1 MYLFKLLIVDDEKI
15 VIDAVTFIINKEFKE
30 VIEAQSAKSGREAIE
45 KCQNFNPDIVLM
57 DIRMPGINGIEAIN
71 EIKKTQ
77 LNIIFIIVSAYEQFE
92 YAKEAI
98 GLGVNDYILKPIIKK
113 NLVSTLENVIKKL
126 IKDKEKRREELQNI
140 ENYQNLIPFIEHG
153 FIYSIL
159 LGDSYGSKVVRYKE
173 LLELSEDGGYIM
185 VLEFKTKGNLTDFNE
200 MLELEGEQEHYKL
213 IRDAFK
219 CKCKCLIG
227 PLMMNRIVVF
237 IPSNI
242 NEEYTGRIKSYEI
255 ASYVVSRLK
264 AFSNEL
270 QLNIGIGS
278 YKSVKNISSSYEE
291 ALRALNYYKDKG
303 IVHIKDITV
312 EVEDITEYP
321 KDQENRL
328 IEMIINVD
336 EKGAFDAFNK
346 IYIWVLKNYK
356 DSHKEG
362 KWKLMELMM
371 MIDRIAFNF
380 GIKDENKNYLLSM
393 NSIEE
398 YLALENWCRQRIIH
412 VIKSI
417 NELQKK
423 KINKVIINAKLFI
436 QKNFSNEVTLEE
448 VSKFVCVSPHYFSRL
463 FKEETSENFIEY
475 LTKIRINK
483 AKELMK
489 TSNLSIKE
497 ICFKVGFADPNY
509 FSHIFKKTEK
519 LTPSE
524 YIKNCNKG

>member
-1 MYLFKLLIVDDEKI
+1 MFKLLIVDDEKI

-30 VIEAQSAKSGREAIE
+30 TIVFDSAKSGREAIE
-45 KCQNFNPDIVLM
+45 QCQSFNPDIVLM

-71 EIKKTQ
+71 EIKRTR
-77 LNIIFIIVSAYEQFE
+77 LNIVFIIVSAYEQFE

-126 IKDKEKRREELQNI
+126 TMEKEKRISELQNI
-140 ENYQNLIPFIEHG
+140 ENYQNLLPFIEHG

-159 LGDSYGSKVVRYKE
+159 LGDIYGNKVAKYKE
-173 LLELSEDGGYIM
+173 LLGLSEIGGYIM
-185 VLEFKTKGNLTDFNE
+185 ILESKVKGNLANTRV
-200 MLELEGEQEHYKL
+200 MLELQDEQEYYKL

-227 PLMMNRIVVF
+227 PLMINRIVVF
-237 IPSNI
+237 IPSNF
-242 NEEYTGRIKSYEI
+242 NEEYSDRVESYEI
-255 ASYVVSRLK
+255 ASYIVNRLK
-264 AFSNEL
+264 GFSNDL

-291 ALRALNYYKDKG
+291 ALRALHYYKDIG
-303 IVHIKDITV
+303 IAHIKDITV
-312 EVEDITEYP
+312 EVDTITEYP

-328 IEMIINVD
+328 IEMVINTD

-371 MIDRIAFNF
+371 TIDRTAFNF
-380 GIKDENKNYLLSM
+380 GIKDENQSYLLSM

-398 YLALENWCRQRIIH
+398 YLALENWCRERIVHI
-412 VIKSI
+412 IKNIS
-417 NELQKK
+417 ELQKK
-423 KINKVIINAKLFI
+423 KINRVIIDAKQFI
-436 QKNFSNEVTLEE
+436 QENFSNEITLEE
-448 VSKFVCVSPHYFSRL
+448 VSKSVCVSPHYFSRL

-475 LTKIRINK
+475 LTKIRIEK

-497 ICFKVGFADPNY
+497 ICFKIGYADPNY
-509 FSHIFKKTEK
+509 FSHIFKKIEK

-524 YIKNCNKG
+524 YIKNCNKR

>member
-1 MYLFKLLIVDDEKI
+1 LFKLLIVDDEKI
-15 VIDAVTFIINKEFKE
+15 VIDAVTFIINKEFKD
-30 VIEAQSAKSGREAIE
+30 VIAFDTAKSGREAIE
-45 KCQNFNPDIVLM
+45 KCSHFNPDIVLM
-57 DIRMPGINGIEAIN
+57 DIRMPGINGIEAIS

-77 LNIIFIIVSAYEQFE
+77 LNIAFIIVSAYEQFE

-126 IKDKEKRREELQNI
+126 IGEKEKRRLELQNI

-159 LGDSYGSKVVRYKE
+159 LGDSYGSKAAKYKE
-173 LLELSEDGGYIM
+173 LLGLSEANGYIM
-185 VLEFKTKGNLTDFNE
+185 ILESKTKGNLSDFKD
-200 MLELEGEQEHYKL
+200 MLELQDEQEYYKL

-219 CKCKCLIG
+219 YKCNCLIG
-227 PLMMNRIVVF
+227 PLMINRIVVF
-237 IPSNI
+237 IATNFKG
-242 NEEYTGRIKSYEI
+242 EYSGRVEAIEI
-255 ASYVVSRLK
+255 ASYVVNKLK
-264 AFSNEL
+264 SFSNEFE
-270 QLNIGIGS
+270 LNIGIGS
-278 YKSVKNISSSYEE
+278 YKSVENIASSYEE
-291 ALRALNYYKDKG
+291 ALRALHYYKDKG
-303 IVHIKDITV
+303 IAHINDITAIT
-312 EVEDITEYP
+312 DNITEYP
-321 KDQENRL
+321 KEQENRL
-328 IEMIINVD
+328 IEMIINID

-346 IYIWVLKNYK
+346 IYLWVIKNYK
-356 DSHKEG
+356 ESHKEG

-371 MIDRIAFNF
+371 TIDKMVINF
-380 GIKDENKNYLLSM
+380 GIKDENNSYLLSM

-398 YLALENWCRQRIIH
+398 YLALENWCRERIVH

-417 NELQKK
+417 SELQKK
-423 KINKVIINAKLFI
+423 KINKVIVNAKLFI
-436 QKNFSNEVTLEE
+436 QDNFSNEITLEE

-475 LTKIRINK
+475 LTKVRIDK

-497 ICFKVGFADPNY
+497 ICFKIGYADPNY
-509 FSHIFKKTEK
+509 FSHIFKKVEK

-524 YIKNCNKG
+524 YIKNFNKR

>member
-1 MYLFKLLIVDDEKI
+1 MFKLLIVDDEKI

-30 VIEAQSAKSGREAIE
+30 VITSHSAKSGREAIE
-45 KCQNFNPDIVLM
+45 KCLSFNPDIVLM

-71 EIKKTQ
+71 EIKKTH
-77 LNIIFIIVSAYEQFE
+77 LNVIFIIVSAYEQFE

-98 GLGVNDYILKPIIKK
+98 GLGVKDYILKPIIKK

-126 IKDKEKRREELQNI
+126 TIEKEKRRMELQNI

-153 FIYSIL
+153 FIYSML
-159 LGDSYGSKVVRYKE
+159 LGDSYGNKVVEYKE
-173 LLELSEDGGYIM
+173 LLGLSEAGGYIM
-185 VLEFKTKGNLTDFNE
+185 ILESKVKETLGNTKD
-200 MLELEGEQEHYKL
+200 MLELQDEQEYYKI

-227 PLMMNRIVVF
+227 PLMINRIVIF
-237 IPSNI
+237 IPSNLKV
-242 NEEYTGRIKSYEI
+242 EYASRVESYEI
-255 ASYVVSRLK
+255 ASYVVNRLK
-264 AFSNEL
+264 VFSNEL
-270 QLNIGIGS
+270 TLNIGIGS
-278 YKSVKNISSSYEE
+278 YKSIKNISASYEE
-291 ALRALNYYKDKG
+291 ALRSLHYHKDKG
-303 IVHIKDITV
+303 IAHIKDITV
-312 EVEDITEYP
+312 EIDNISEYP
-321 KDQENRL
+321 KDEENRL
-328 IEMIINVD
+328 IEMIINID

-346 IYIWVLKNYK
+346 IYIWVLRNYK

-362 KWKLMELMM
+362 KWKLIELMM
-371 MIDRIAFNF
+371 TIDRMAMDF
-380 GIKDENKNYLLSM
+380 GIKDENKSYLFIM

-398 YLALENWCRQRIIH
+398 YLVLENWCRERIVHI
-412 VIKSI
+412 IKNIS
-417 NELQKK
+417 ELQKK
-423 KINKVIINAKLFI
+423 KVNRVIVDAKLFI
-436 QKNFSNEVTLEE
+436 KKNFSNEITLEE
-448 VSKFVCVSPHYFSRL
+448 VSKSVSVSPHYFSRL

-475 LTKIRINK
+475 LTKVRIDR

-497 ICFKVGFADPNY
+497 ICYKVGFADPNY

>member
-1 MYLFKLLIVDDEKI
+1 MFKLLIVDDEKI

-30 VIEAQSAKSGREAIE
+30 VLIFQWAKSGREAIE
-45 KCQNFNPDIVLM
+45 KCESFNPDIVLM
-57 DIRMPGINGIEAIN
+57 DIRMPGINGIEAIS

-77 LNIIFIIVSAYEQFE
+77 LNITFIIVSAYEQFE

-98 GLGVNDYILKPIIKK
+98 SLGVQDYILKPIIKK
-113 NLVSTLENVIKKL
+113 NLVSTIENVIKKL
-126 IKDKEKRREELQNI
+126 ISDKEKRKEELENI

-159 LGDSYGSKVVRYKE
+159 LGDSYGNKTIKYKE
-173 LLELSEDGGYIM
+173 LLGLTEAGGYIIILESKVKGEIRGTE
-185 VLEFKTKGNLTDFNE
+185 VL
-200 MLELEGEQEHYKL
+200 LELQDEQEYYKL

-227 PLMMNRIVVF
+227 PLMINRIVIF

-242 NEEYTGRIKSYEI
+242 NEEYMGRVKSYEI
-255 ASYVVSRLK
+255 ASYVVNRVK
-264 AFSNEL
+264 KFSDEL
-270 QLNIGIGS
+270 QVNIGIGS
-278 YKSVKNISSSYEE
+278 YKSVKNIASSYEE
-291 ALRALNYYKDKG
+291 ALRALDYQRDKG
-303 IVHIKDITV
+303 ITHIKDINV
-312 EVEDITEYP
+312 EVDSVTEYP
-321 KDQENRL
+321 KDAENRL
-328 IEMIINVD
+328 MEMIVNVD

-346 IYIWVLKNYK
+346 IYVWVLKNYK
-356 DSHKEG
+356 DCPKEG
-362 KWKLMELMM
+362 KWKLLELMM
-371 MIDRIAFNF
+371 TIDRIAFNF
-380 GIKDENKNYLLSM
+380 GIKDKNKNYLYSM

-398 YLALENWCRQRIIH
+398 YLALENWCKERIIQ
-412 VIKSI
+412 VIKNI

-436 QKNFSNEVTLEE
+436 KENFSREITLEE
-448 VSKFVCVSPHYFSRL
+448 VSKSVCVSPHYFSRL

-475 LTKIRINK
+475 LTKVRIDK
-483 AKELMK
+483 AKEFMK

-509 FSHIFKKTEK
+509 FSHIFKKIEK
-519 LTPSE
+519 LTPSQ